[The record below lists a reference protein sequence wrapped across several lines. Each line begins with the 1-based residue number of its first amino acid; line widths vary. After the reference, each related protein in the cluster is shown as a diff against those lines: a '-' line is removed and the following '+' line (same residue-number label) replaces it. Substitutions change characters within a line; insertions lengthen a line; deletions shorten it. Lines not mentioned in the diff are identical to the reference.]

1 VEDFEREKNI
11 PAIEIAAA
19 LAKMA
24 RGKVPLVMEKQKRE
38 PKPEVS
44 PSNRPSRAD
53 RFAHEEKRPRS
64 ERFERSERPAM
75 PKKERVARDAD
86 VGKETY
92 RIEVGHDHGV
102 KPGNIVGAIANEAG
116 LDAKH
121 IGRIEIFEDHT
132 ILDLPEGMPKDVL
145 THLKTVWCAGQQLRI
160 TKDSEK
166 PDTDGKK
173 FGGKKPFGS
182 DRPGGKSFKPKRDFG
197 DSPFKSGKPGAHRK
211 GPRSE

>member
-1 VEDFEREKNI
+1 
-11 PAIEIAAA
+11 
-19 LAKMA
+19 MA

-64 ERFERSERPAM
+64 ERFERSDRPAM

-132 ILDLPEGMPKDVL
+132 ILDLPEGMPADVL
-145 THLKTVWCAGQQLRI
+145 GHLKTVWCAGQQLRI

-166 PDTDGKK
+166 PDTEGKK
-173 FGGKKPFGS
+173 SGGKKSFGGE
-182 DRPGGKSFKPKRDFG
+182 RPGGKSFKPKREFG

-211 GPRSE
+211 GPRT

>member
-1 VEDFEREKNI
+1 
-11 PAIEIAAA
+11 

-38 PKPEVS
+38 AKPEVS
-44 PSNRPSRAD
+44 PHDRPSRAE
-53 RFAHEEKRPRS
+53 RYSHEDKRGPRI
-64 ERFERSERPAM
+64 ERFERDRPAM
-75 PKKERVARDAD
+75 PKKERVARSADA
-86 VGKETY
+86 GMETF

-132 ILDLPEGMPKDVL
+132 ILDLPEGMPKDILV
-145 THLKTVWCAGQQLRI
+145 HLKTVWCAGQQLRI

-166 PDTDGKK
+166 PDTEGKK
-173 FGGKKPFGS
+173 TGGKKSFGS
-182 DRPGGKSFKPKRDFG
+182 EKPGGGKSFKPKRDFG
-197 DSPFKSGKPGAHRK
+197 DSPFKSGKPKAHRK